1 MKNWRLGEAGVYHNC
16 STRFADGFRYG
27 AVSASLHF
35 GVQQCIGETQDFR
48 FLEEMHIVKII
59 YYKGVGSSQ
68 LRSRSSSPWGAWLFF
83 LALVKMT
90 IGPLILSADMLDFI
104 SIISVR

>member
-1 MKNWRLGEAGVYHNC
+1 MLAALGVMTVGV
-16 STRFADGFRYG
+16 TFAC
-27 AVSASLHF
+27 
-35 GVQQCIGETQDFR
+35 GVGYLLGWLLLAALGVMTVGVTFNP
-48 FLEEMHIVKII
+48 
-59 YYKGVGSSQ
+59 VGSSQ

-83 LALVKMT
+83 FALVKMT

>member
-1 MKNWRLGEAGVYHNC
+1 MII
-16 STRFADGFRYG
+16 
-27 AVSASLHF
+27 SA
-35 GVQQCIGETQDFR
+35 EK
-48 FLEEMHIVKII
+48 HIVRNIGGCFKDVGNPAMVISWHEI
-59 YYKGVGSSQ
+59 SPSDFWDKTIFSNPVGSSQ